1 MSKLIA
7 IALVA
12 AFAAFSSAVAACPP
26 ASPDAVISKAPKDAR
41 TNPKTASDAKG
52 IAEDGQHTPME
63 TDPNAPG
70 VTKSEGGTTTN
81 IAQAETEIAA
91 AGSKEGGANS
101 GTTGTTAASSD
112 TACQQ

>member
-12 AFAAFSSAVAACPP
+12 AFAASGSASAACSP
-26 ASPDAVISKAPKDAR
+26 ASPDAVTSKAPKDAQ
-41 TNPKTASDAKG
+41 TNSQTAADAKG

-81 IAQAETEIAA
+81 IAQAEIEIAA
-91 AGSKEGGANS
+91 AGSKEGGAAS
-101 GTTGTTAASSD
+101 TGSAAATDD
-112 TACQQ
+112 TACPQ